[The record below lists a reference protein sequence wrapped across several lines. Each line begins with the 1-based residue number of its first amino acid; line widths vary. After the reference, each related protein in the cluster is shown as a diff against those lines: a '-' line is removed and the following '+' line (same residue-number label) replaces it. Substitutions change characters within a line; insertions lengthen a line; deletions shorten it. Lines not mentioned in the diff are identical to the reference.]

1 MRVGCLFYVSLSGK
15 LGEKLENR
23 ENPPT
28 GSCREASGL
37 GEKLENREN
46 PPTGSCREAS
56 GLGEKLENREN
67 PPN

>member
-28 GSCREASGL
+28 GSGREASGL

-46 PPTGSCREAS
+46 PPTGSY
-56 GLGEKLENREN
+56 
-67 PPN
+67 